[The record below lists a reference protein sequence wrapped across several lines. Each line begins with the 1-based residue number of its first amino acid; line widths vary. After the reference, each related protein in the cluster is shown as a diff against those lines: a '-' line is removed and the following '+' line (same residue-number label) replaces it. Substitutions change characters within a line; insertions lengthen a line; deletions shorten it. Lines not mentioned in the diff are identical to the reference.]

1 MYTCTMAMTF
11 NNPTYTLANLT
22 VTGPTTL
29 TNPTWATTESTTIVL
44 NGPDSDIKINGESL
58 TKVLKTLQETLC
70 VPGHLQRNESLEKEY
85 QELRELGERYRQ
97 REQEFLEK
105 RRMWNILKTTD

>member
-1 MYTCTMAMTF
+1 MAMTF

-22 VTGPTTL
+22 VTDPT
-29 TNPTWATTESTTIVL
+29 TWATTESSTIVL